1 MKEVIKKLETNGYVN
16 RITGYQLS
24 RDFISLC

>member
-1 MKEVIKKLETNGYVN
+1 MKEVIKKNRHGYVN